1 MKRTQMNNKIIKTV
15 LLITVLV
22 PYIIS
27 FTNTEVRGFLAFDIN
42 QEAHSHWY
50 EIDNN
55 SIAKIYLLPQNTLDT
70 ILPEKLIPI
79 SLQPI
84 NSNNQFYRNIESY
97 HTQIFEVNHPIP
109 AFKISLSAYTSGG

>member
-1 MKRTQMNNKIIKTV
+1 MKPAQLNNKLIKTV

-27 FTNTEVRGFLAFDIN
+27 FTNTEVSGFLAFDVN
-42 QEAHSHWY
+42 QKAHSHWY
-50 EIDNN
+50 EIDN
-55 SIAKIYLLPQNTLDT
+55 STIAKIYLLPQNTLDT

-79 SLQPI
+79 SLQPAK
-84 NSNNQFYRNIESY
+84 SNNQFYRNIEYY
-97 HTQIFEVNHPIP
+97 HTKIFEVNHPIP